1 MASRCSFPVSWG
13 RRGMPKAR
21 RGTGSGKMSSCAGA
35 CSWVSGWR
43 SSGPTWAAG
52 SEAAGTSGAPRRGR
66 EGAPSISSLDQLG
79 SVFVGGLVGGL
90 AGALIGSV
98 ALGRADVAGRVGV
111 LAALACV
118 AAAGMFAVAVWQV
131 GAFTDAD
138 GPSGI
143 RPYLGIALAPVS
155 IVLVWLL
162 VRWTRRPSDE

>member
-1 MASRCSFPVSWG
+1 MLVS
-13 RRGMPKAR
+13 
-21 RGTGSGKMSSCAGA
+21 CLL
-35 CSWVSGWR
+35 
-43 SSGPTWAAG
+43 GPQGHA
-52 SEAAGTSGAPRRGR
+52 
-66 EGAPSISSLDQLG
+66 EGAPGHGKRQDVLMRRRVLLGLGLAVIGTYVGGWLGGRWYLWRAPSWAGGGALDQLG

>member
-1 MASRCSFPVSWG
+1 MRRRVILGLGLAVIGTYVGGWLGG
-13 RRGMPKAR
+13 R
-21 RGTGSGKMSSCAGA
+21 
-35 CSWVSGWR
+35 WYLWR
-43 SSGPTWAAG
+43 APSWAAG
-52 SEAAGTSGAPRRGR
+52 GD
-66 EGAPSISSLDQLG
+66 LDQLG

-111 LAALACV
+111 IAALACV

-155 IVLVWLL
+155 IALVWLL